1 MNKIPFTSS
10 LKFPNSNCQ
19 DRFNNELDTS
29 NYSQSTL
36 SKSYLPDVV
45 EGQCRRI
52 IRCITRGMDSRNERN
67 LLISRHSP
75 LAYIRNRIPLVF
87 SSLSL
92 VRLFVHVQ
100 ISSISA
106 PFFPVILACI
116 TSPLPL
122 PFLAS
127 YYLVAKSFLC
137 FHLTISSPPSFLFRL
152 AFPPTHTPSPFHFES
167 YSPEDNDE
175 NQGGSRGI
183 PRNLLRYLMATQ
195 SFRRHF

>member
-1 MNKIPFTSS
+1 MSWIPQTI
-10 LKFPNSNCQ
+10 PNQ
-19 DRFNNELDTS
+19 LF
-29 NYSQSTL
+29 Q
-36 SKSYLPDVV
+36 
-45 EGQCRRI
+45 
-52 IRCITRGMDSRNERN
+52 
-67 LLISRHSP
+67 
-75 LAYIRNRIPLVF
+75 NRIPPWCGRRTVSKDHQVYNSRNGLEEREEF
-87 SSLSL
+87 IDLSPQPFGLYTKPYPPSIFLSLS
-92 VRLFVHVQ
+92 RQTFCPCTDLFYLG
-100 ISSISA
+100 
-106 PFFPVILACI
+106 PFFPPSFLHA
-116 TSPLPL
+116 SQAPPSSPL

>member
-1 MNKIPFTSS
+1 
-10 LKFPNSNCQ
+10 
-19 DRFNNELDTS
+19 
-29 NYSQSTL
+29 
-36 SKSYLPDVV
+36 
-45 EGQCRRI
+45 
-52 IRCITRGMDSRNERN
+52 MDSRNERN

-87 SSLSL
+87 SSLHSL
-92 VRLFVHVQ
+92 SLSFVRLFVHVQ
-100 ISSISA
+100 IFSISA
-106 PFFPVILACI
+106 PFFPRHSCMHHKPPP
-116 TSPLPL
+116 SSPL